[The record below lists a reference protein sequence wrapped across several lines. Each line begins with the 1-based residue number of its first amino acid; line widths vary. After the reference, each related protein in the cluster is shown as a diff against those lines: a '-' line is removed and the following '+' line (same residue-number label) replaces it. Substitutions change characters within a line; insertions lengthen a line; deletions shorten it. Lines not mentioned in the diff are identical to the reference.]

1 MSDKPSAGTI
11 GGATGA
17 IAGLA
22 LTGTWSTAEEEEL
35 RQKILNLRTKL
46 EKEGK
51 LKSNQKKEA

>member
-22 LTGTWSTAEEEEL
+22 LTGTWSTAEEEL